1 VNLSELFIKRP
12 VTTTLV
18 MLSVAL
24 FGVLA
29 YLRLPVSALPSVEFP
44 TINVSANLP
53 GASAETMAASVATP
67 LEREFSAID
76 GLDSMTSSSSL
87 GSTQLT
93 LQFDTDRDLDAAAAD
108 VQASI
113 ARASGRLPRDMPA
126 PPNYRKVNPAEQP
139 IIFLSLSSAVLPL
152 HQVNEFAE
160 THLAPQISTL
170 TGVAQVNIYGSQ
182 KYAVRVQVDPD
193 KLATLG
199 IGIDEVER
207 AIQDANV
214 NNPTGRL
221 NGPTKAFTI
230 ETNGQLVDAKAYQ
243 SIVVAY
249 RNGVPVRLSELG
261 LVVDSVENDKTAA
274 WTVDERSIVLAV
286 QKQPGANTVQVARAV
301 RELMPQFRESLPS
314 AVTMGL
320 LFDKSESV
328 EHSVRDVQF
337 TLLLTLALV
346 VMVIFL
352 FLRRL
357 TATIIPS
364 LAMPLSILGTFS
376 VMYLLGYSL
385 DNLSLMAL
393 TLSVGFVVDDAIVV
407 LENIVR
413 HLEHGKSPMQAALDG
428 AREVGFTIVS
438 MTLSLVAVFLPF
450 LFLGGILGGL
460 FREFAVT
467 IAVAILISGF
477 VSLTLTP
484 MMSARMLKSDS
495 LSSSSLIARF
505 SESVLHG
512 SLNLYDRTLR
522 FVLRQRAAT
531 LVFSVGILVATGL
544 MYQRLPKGFLPT
556 QDEGQIFVMTE
567 AIEGVSYE
575 AVRGHQ
581 QQINEV
587 VKRNPNV
594 VTFMSSVGPRGTLG
608 ASNTGFLFIRIK
620 PQSEREAT
628 INDVVAQ
635 LRSELASVP
644 GMRAFPQVPPQV
656 RIGGS
661 LTKSEYQL
669 LLQSSDLEGLYESV
683 PKLTDA
689 LAKLP
694 ALRDVTTDLQLK
706 NAILMI
712 DIDRDQAASLGV
724 SAAQVESALYSSF
737 GGRFVSSIY
746 APQNTY
752 QVVLEMDP
760 KKQQDASALQKLYI
774 RSNSGSLVPLPA
786 IAKISEGVGPLSVN
800 HAGQL
805 PAVTVSFN
813 LKPGFGLSEA
823 VAQVEDTASKV
834 LPSGVS
840 TRFQG
845 AAQAFADS
853 LGGLGLLLAVSIF
866 IIYVVLGM
874 LYESFIHPLTIL
886 SALPFAGFG
895 ALATLMIFGVELNV
909 YAFVGVIL
917 LVGLVKKNGIMM
929 VDFAIEQRRDGASAE
944 EAIHKACL
952 VRFRPIMMTTMAA
965 LLGTLPIALGIGAG
979 AEARQPLG
987 LAVVGGLLFSQL
999 LTLYVTPVF
1008 YVVLEKL
1015 RSRGRNPVP
1024 APATVTV

>member
-1 VNLSELFIKRP
+1 
-12 VTTTLV
+12 

-29 YLRLPVSALPSVEFP
+29 YLRLPVSALPSVDLP

-53 GASAETMAASVATP
+53 GASAETMASSVATP

-76 GLDSMTSSSSL
+76 GLDSMTSSSAL

-93 LQFDTDRDLDAAAAD
+93 LQFNASRQLDAAAQD
-108 VQASI
+108 VQAAI
-113 ARASGRLPRDMPA
+113 ARAAGRLPRDMPS
-126 PPNYRKVNPAEQP
+126 PPSYRKVNPAEQP
-139 IIFLSLSSAVLPL
+139 IIYLSLSSTVLPM
-152 HQVNEFAE
+152 HEVNEFAE
-160 THLAPQISTL
+160 TRLAQQISTI
-170 TGVAQVNIYGSQ
+170 TGVAQVQINGAQ
-182 KYAVRVQVDPD
+182 KYAIRIQLDPD
-193 KLATLG
+193 KLAALNV
-199 IGIDEVER
+199 GIDEVQN
-207 AIQDANV
+207 AIRSANV
-214 NNPTGRL
+214 NTPTGRL

-230 ETNGQLVDAKAYQ
+230 ETNGQLTVAADYRP
-243 SIVVAY
+243 IIVAY
-249 RNGVPVRLSELG
+249 RNGSPIRLTDLG
-261 LVVDSVENDKTAA
+261 RVVDSVENDKTAA

-286 QKQPGANTVQVARAV
+286 QKQPGANTVEVARQV
-301 RELMPQFRESLPS
+301 RALLPQFREQLPAS
-314 AVTMGL
+314 VKLEL
-320 LFDKSESV
+320 LFDRSETI

-357 TATIIPS
+357 RATVIPS

-376 VMYLLGYSL
+376 VMYLLDYSL

-407 LENIVR
+407 LENVVR
-413 HLEHGKSPMQAALDG
+413 HLEHGKAPLQAALDG

-477 VSLTLTP
+477 VSLSLTP
-484 MMSARMLKSDS
+484 MMSAKLLKSDS
-495 LSSSSLIARF
+495 LSASSWIARASEAVLTSSLR
-505 SESVLHG
+505 VYDK
-512 SLNLYDRTLR
+512 SLQ
-522 FVLRQRAAT
+522 FVLRQRVATLFFSAGILAAT
-531 LVFSVGILVATGL
+531 IY

-556 QDEGQIFVMTE
+556 QDEGQVLVMTE
-567 AIEGVSYE
+567 AIEGISFD
-575 AVRGHQ
+575 AVRANQ
-581 QQINEV
+581 LQINQL
-587 VKRNPNV
+587 VKQNPNV
-594 VTFMSSVGPRGTLG
+594 KSFMSSIGPRGTLG
-608 ASNTGFLFIRIK
+608 ASNTGFLFIRLKDKDQRTDSI
-620 PQSEREAT
+620 QT
-628 INDVVAQ
+628 VLTQ
-635 LRSELASVP
+635 LRTQLAVVP
-644 GMRAFPQVPPQV
+644 GMRSFPQIPPQI
-656 RIGGS
+656 RIGGN

-669 LLQSSDLEGLYESV
+669 LLQGNDLKALYESV
-683 PKLTDA
+683 PLLTA
-689 LAKLP
+689 EFSKLP

-706 NAILMI
+706 NAELRV
-712 DIDRDQAASLGV
+712 DIDRDQAAALGV
-724 SAAQVESALYSSF
+724 SAAQVEDALYSSF
-737 GGRFVSSIY
+737 GARFVSAIY

-752 QVVLEMDP
+752 QVILEMAP
-760 KKQQDASALQKLYI
+760 EKQQDASALDKLYV
-774 RSNSGSLVPLPA
+774 RSQTGSLVPLRA
-786 IAKISEGVGPLSVN
+786 LAKVSEGVGPLSVN

-813 LKPGFGLSEA
+813 LKPGFGLSDA
-823 VAQVEDTASKV
+823 VRQVDETTRRV
-834 LPSGVS
+834 LPSGIS
-840 TRFQG
+840 TKFQG
-845 AAQAFADS
+845 TAQAFAS
-853 LGGLGLLLAVSIF
+853 SQTGLGLLLVVSLF
-866 IIYVVLGM
+866 VIYVVLGM
-874 LYESFIHPLTIL
+874 LYESFIHPITIL

-895 ALATLMIFGVELNV
+895 ALATLTLFGVELNV

-917 LVGLVKKNGIMM
+917 LIGLVKKNGIMM
-929 VDFAIEQRRDGASAE
+929 VDFAIEARREGKSAVD
-944 EAIHKACL
+944 AIHQACM

-1015 RSRGRNPVP
+1015 R
-1024 APATVTV
+1024 

>member
-1 VNLSELFIKRP
+1 
-12 VTTTLV
+12 
-18 MLSVAL
+18 
-24 FGVLA
+24 
-29 YLRLPVSALPSVEFP
+29 
-44 TINVSANLP
+44 
-53 GASAETMAASVATP
+53 
-67 LEREFSAID
+67 
-76 GLDSMTSSSSL
+76 
-87 GSTQLT
+87 
-93 LQFDTDRDLDAAAAD
+93 
-108 VQASI
+108 
-113 ARASGRLPRDMPA
+113 
-126 PPNYRKVNPAEQP
+126 
-139 IIFLSLSSAVLPL
+139 
-152 HQVNEFAE
+152 
-160 THLAPQISTL
+160 
-170 TGVAQVNIYGSQ
+170 
-182 KYAVRVQVDPD
+182 
-193 KLATLG
+193 
-199 IGIDEVER
+199 
-207 AIQDANV
+207 
-214 NNPTGRL
+214 
-221 NGPTKAFTI
+221 
-230 ETNGQLVDAKAYQ
+230 
-243 SIVVAY
+243 
-249 RNGVPVRLSELG
+249 
-261 LVVDSVENDKTAA
+261 
-274 WTVDERSIVLAV
+274 
-286 QKQPGANTVQVARAV
+286 
-301 RELMPQFRESLPS
+301 
-314 AVTMGL
+314 
-320 LFDKSESV
+320 
-328 EHSVRDVQF
+328 
-337 TLLLTLALV
+337 
-346 VMVIFL
+346 MVIFL

-357 TATIIPS
+357 TATLIPS

-413 HLEHGKSPMQAALDG
+413 HLEDGKSPMQAALQG

-460 FREFAVT
+460 FHEFAVT

-495 LSSSSLIARF
+495 LSSASLIARL
-505 SESVLHG
+505 SEKLLNR
-512 SLNLYDRTLR
+512 SLSLYDRTLR

-531 LVFSVGILVATGL
+531 LVFSAGILAATTL

-567 AIEGVSYE
+567 AIEGVSYD

-581 QQINEV
+581 MAINEV

-594 VTFMSSVGPRGTLG
+594 VTFMSSVGPRGTPG
-608 ASNTGFLFIRIK
+608 ASNTGFVFIRLK
-620 PQSEREAT
+620 PQNERVAT
-628 INDVVAQ
+628 INEVVGQ
-635 LRSELASVP
+635 LRSELATIP
-644 GMRAFPQVPPQV
+644 GMRSFPQIPPQI

-683 PKLTDA
+683 PNLTEA
-689 LAKLP
+689 LGKLP

-706 NAILMI
+706 NAVLKI
-712 DIDRDQAASLGV
+712 DIDRDQAASLGI

-752 QVVLEMDP
+752 QVILEMDP
-760 KKQQDASALQKLYI
+760 KKQQDATALQKLYV

-823 VAQVEDTASKV
+823 VTQVEDTVGKV

-845 AAQAFADS
+845 AAQAFASS

-929 VDFAIEQRRDGASAE
+929 VDFAIEERRAGASPE

-987 LAVVGGLLFSQL
+987 LAVVGGLLFSQM

-1015 RSRGRNPVP
+1015 RTRSHSP
-1024 APATVTV
+1024 APEPAQVAI